1 MRHDESLEGRRWS
14 SHVSGWRLVG
24 GAVLALVAYG
34 VITSLPDIKR
44 YLRIRRM

>member
-1 MRHDESLEGRRWS
+1 MERDESLEGRGWS
-14 SHVSGWRLVG
+14 SHVSVWRLVG

>member
-1 MRHDESLEGRRWS
+1 MQHDEPLEGRGWS
-14 SHVSGWRLVG
+14 SHVSVWRLVG